1 MNPVRALGLDE
12 FFYAPV
18 LGVMPKE
25 SSMVRTRQIIRSV
38 LAGLW
43 LPENGDFGEDTL
55 RTDWAA
61 TPRRLTSQDLAGT

>member
-1 MNPVRALGLDE
+1 
-12 FFYAPV
+12 
-18 LGVMPKE
+18 
-25 SSMVRTRQIIRSV
+25 MVRTRQIIRSV